1 MPHPKGKRALIFF
14 IIWQLIFLVGIAKAE
29 EKSPEQRLSEQELAT
44 EKFLSN
50 LEAKLAHKF
59 FDYRQRPVVRVA
71 VFDFND
77 GAGNVSK
84 VGREIAE
91 KISRRLWGQKQFSVL
106 SREKVEQYL
115 QWMGMTTLFKMNAP
129 MLYRWQKRINTMDPG
144 HGLHVL
150 IGGEVQKGVGR
161 SLRLS
166 ASLINFETKIG
177 PRELENNILDLTNI
191 NGEIPLPT
199 EQALKEALEIVT
211 RGEIRP
217 AAEGRL
223 LILASNKGH
232 NLMETDYVKGFTK
245 ERPFPWSEVP
255 LLFIPSKE
263 EGVMP
268 ENVKVGL
275 DRISLSPLTW
285 GKDPG
290 KQLEYSFLHGK
301 CSTNLVYFDEIMPA
315 QSYRLVITITDPK
328 SYETRSLMKQVTVYP
343 GATTLVVLSFYI
355 PSEKERM
362 RSKQT
367 AQINIFQLW
376 GKGTEIFPE
385 KR

>member
-1 MPHPKGKRALIFF
+1 MPHKKEIGALIFF
-14 IIWQLIFLVGIAKAE
+14 IIWQLTLGGVILSAE
-29 EKSPEQRLSEQELAT
+29 EKSAEQRLSEQELAT
-44 EKFLSN
+44 EKFLST
-50 LEAKLAHKF
+50 LETKLAYKF
-59 FDYRQRPVVRVA
+59 FDYRQRPVVKVA

-84 VGREIAE
+84 AGREIAE
-91 KISRRLWGQKQFSVL
+91 KISRRLWWQKQFTVL
-106 SREKVEQYL
+106 NREKAEQYL
-115 QWMGMTTLFKMNAP
+115 QWMGMTTLFKINAQ
-129 MLYRWQKRINTMDPG
+129 MIYRWQKRINTMDPG
-144 HGLHVL
+144 HGIHVL

-166 ASLINFETKIG
+166 ASLINFGAKIG
-177 PRELENNILDLTNI
+177 SRELENNILDLTNV

-211 RGEIRP
+211 RGEIRS

-232 NLMETDYVKGFTK
+232 NLIETDYVKMFTK
-245 ERPFPWSEVP
+245 EKPFPWAEVP
-255 LLFIPSKE
+255 LLFIAGKE

-275 DRISLSPLTW
+275 DRLSLSPLTG

-290 KQLEYSFLHGK
+290 KQLQYSFLHGK

-315 QSYRLVITITDPK
+315 QSYLLVTTLTDPK
-328 SYETRSLMKQVTVYP
+328 SYETSSLVQEVSVYP
-343 GATTLVVLSFYI
+343 EATTLVVLSFYV
-355 PSEKERM
+355 PSEKERI
-362 RSKQT
+362 RSKKT
-367 AQINIFQLW
+367 AQINIFQIW
-376 GKGTEIFPE
+376 GKGMKIIPE
-385 KR
+385 KW

>member
-1 MPHPKGKRALIFF
+1 MPNQKGRAVLIFF
-14 IIWQLIFLVGIAKAE
+14 LIYLLTLTGGISRAE
-29 EKSPEQRLSEQELAT
+29 EKSTEQRLSEQELAT

-50 LEAKLAHKF
+50 LEAKLAYKF

-84 VGREIAE
+84 GGREIAE
-91 KISRRLWGQKQFSVL
+91 KISRRLWWQKQFTVL

-115 QWMGMTTLFKMNAP
+115 QWMGMTTLFKMNAQ
-129 MLYRWQKRINTMDPG
+129 MLYRWQKRINTLDPG

-150 IGGEVQKGVGR
+150 ISGEVQKGVGR

-177 PRELENNILDLTNI
+177 SRELEHNILDLTNI
-191 NGEIPLPT
+191 IGEIPLPT

-211 RGEIRP
+211 RGEIRS

-232 NLMETDYVKGFTK
+232 NLMETDYVRRFTK
-245 ERPFPWSEVP
+245 EQPSPWAEVP
-255 LLFIPSKE
+255 LLFIAGKE
-263 EGVMP
+263 EGIMP

-275 DRISLSPLTW
+275 DRLSLSPLTW
-285 GKDPG
+285 VKDPG
-290 KQLEYSFLHGK
+290 KQLQYSFLHGK

-315 QSYRLVITITDPK
+315 QSYRLVTALTDPK
-328 SYETRSLMKQVTVYP
+328 SYETRSLVKEVPVYP
-343 GATTLVVLSFYI
+343 GVTTLVVLSFYI
-355 PSEKERM
+355 PSEKERL

-376 GKGTEIFPE
+376 GKGMEVFPE
-385 KR
+385 KW